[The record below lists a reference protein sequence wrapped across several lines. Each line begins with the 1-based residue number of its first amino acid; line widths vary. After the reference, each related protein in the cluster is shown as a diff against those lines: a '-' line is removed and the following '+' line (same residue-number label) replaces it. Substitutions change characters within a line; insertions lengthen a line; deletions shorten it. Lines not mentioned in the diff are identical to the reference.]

1 MGKRTITFRLDEEKK
16 KALDAISES
25 LDRDRSWVL
34 GEAVDRYLEAHRW
47 QVEHINEG
55 LRQADTGRFAK
66 PSEVRKAF
74 AKWRK

>member
-1 MGKRTITFRLDEEKK
+1 MGKRTITFRLDDEKK

-34 GEAVDRYLEAHRW
+34 GEAVDRYLEAHRR
-47 QVEHINEG
+47 QMEHIREG
-55 LRQADTGRFAK
+55 VRQADARQFAK